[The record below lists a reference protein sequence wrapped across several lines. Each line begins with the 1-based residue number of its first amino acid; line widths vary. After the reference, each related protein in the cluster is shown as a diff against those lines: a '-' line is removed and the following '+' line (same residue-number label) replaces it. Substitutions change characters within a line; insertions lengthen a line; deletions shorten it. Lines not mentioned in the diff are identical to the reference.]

1 MSIHKTQNPIL
12 VIATLGVYFGLILAG
27 ATPQVLANAAMTRQF
42 DVKDEIEIK
51 DDLDTKPDDERS
63 PVTASVQIYFED
75 VEYFLASLGKLK
87 NSNKFDLD
95 RDSFSVAKNSLL
107 PCVDTNRAGRYAPIR
122 FESSNEASRYALDY
136 FSRGMEYGYSLGD
149 CIATNEFDVTAADS
163 RFAFSL
169 DKKLFAVNVTVKKD
183 SPARALELVRQLET
197 TLKLYSNQPTNS
209 KLRQAVIRNTTFKAQ
224 NDQVFVVTR
233 LPRAGLITLLSS
245 VSVART

>member
-1 MSIHKTQNPIL
+1 ML

-27 ATPQVLANAAMTRQF
+27 ATPHVLANAAMTRQF

-63 PVTASVQIYFED
+63 PVTASVQIYVED

-87 NSNKFDLD
+87 SSGKFDPNVD
-95 RDSFSVAKNSLL
+95 TFNVAQNTLL
-107 PCVDTNRAGRYAPIR
+107 PCADGNRAGRYTPIN
-122 FESSNEASRYALDY
+122 FVSTSEPSRSALEY
-136 FSRGMEYGYSLGD
+136 FSRGMTYGYSLGD
-149 CIATNEFDVTAADS
+149 CIATNEFDVTATDS
-163 RFAFSL
+163 RFSFSL

-183 SPARALELVRQLET
+183 SPARALELVRQLES
-197 TLKLYSNQPTNS
+197 TLKLYSNQSTNS
-209 KLRQAVIRNTTFKAQ
+209 KHRQAVIRNTTFKAL

-233 LPRAGLITLLSS
+233 LPRAGLVTLLSS